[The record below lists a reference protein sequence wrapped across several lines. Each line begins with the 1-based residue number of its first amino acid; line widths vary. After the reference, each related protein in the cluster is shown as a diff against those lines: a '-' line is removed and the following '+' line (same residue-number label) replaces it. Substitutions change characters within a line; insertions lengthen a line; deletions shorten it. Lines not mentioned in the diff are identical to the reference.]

1 MYLGSMAPSLDW
13 LEHTHPT
20 IAAILEFL
28 TFGFMGFAVFYA
40 ERKKLRVRQFSV
52 YRRLLKRIQDKKALC
67 PTVSRKR

>member
-1 MYLGSMAPSLDW
+1 M
-13 LEHTHPT
+13 

-40 ERKKLRVRQFSV
+40 ERKKRRVHQFSG